1 VPSNDLEKALSS
13 DPFKLPRF
21 HESHNLTLSSKY
33 VIPISGKVVGVNQ
46 SAHTFTVQ
54 WLHKYTDRH
63 NMAKENSHEN
73 VFKTADKTIYT
84 VGSNKGSW
92 NDLKKGVHVTVTATA
107 GVADQV
113 QITPGS

>member
-1 VPSNDLEKALSS
+1 MRHLTTVALYLLGSMS
-13 DPFKLPRF
+13 IALAAA
-21 HESHNLTLSSKY
+21 
-33 VIPISGKVVGVNQ
+33 PISGKVVVVNQ

-54 WLHKYTDRH
+54 WAHKYTDRH
-63 NMAKENSHEN
+63 NVAKENSHEN

-92 NDLKKGVHVTVTATA
+92 NDLKKGIHVTVTATA